1 MKVLKKSLCIFMS
14 VVVLFFSINNSYF
27 SPDKMDTVEAS
38 SLVVGGGVVIT
49 ADLIIKIISALAIA
63 GLTAGV
69 IIEWK
74 DMDFEAVLEDFHSWL
89 RENTAVLDSLNID
102 GTSALKE
109 WAESDTWVVIEGGGG
124 SSEPSPSPDGNED
137 PEPSTHGGEKLWPA
151 GTSWTIGN
159 LIAAGGIMAE
169 QVYNQVSTADKDTVA
184 VAQAYIKD
192 KVASFSGNDA
202 GTDPVTQALQS
213 RYIVN
218 DSEPHYCGQYEMVE
232 NQYSIS
238 AHGYFYFNNGY
249 YDEYKF
255 THYLTN
261 NLVAGCINTAGSD
274 VSFYYLNNNSIAV
287 LNLDYHWVRYNPD
300 GTVYYEA
307 NIEGSGISNSKGL
320 ASYSVNFPIFSSYDD
335 MKSYLLGESDDSNC
349 INRERKQNY
358 IDTSDD
364 YGWASSAAIDP
375 AAIPAAMPDLAES
388 LDGRDVSIAA
398 LVNAIESLK
407 NQLEEQ
413 NPNTDP
419 AVDPVPYPTIADYAD
434 TLQDVITDP
443 DIFPESDPAVDPAP
457 DPDPGTETAP
467 DSDTMKDYSGFLGK
481 IITLLQ
487 NILQAIKDFF
497 AWFIIDF
504 DAIKQHLLLVLSSV
518 PAFSGYEDFLA
529 LIDSAKEQITDSYDY
544 PVIEMDTPEILLPY
558 YKHATIV
565 LLDFEDYATYFIWV
579 RTAMSFAILF
589 GFCMWVIRDIKV
601 SFTLN

>member
-1 MKVLKKSLCIFMS
+1 MKVLKKTLCIFMS

-69 IIEWK
+69 IIEWT

-151 GTSWTIGN
+151 GTTWTIGN

-192 KVASFSGNDA
+192 KVTSFSSDD
-202 GTDPVTQALQS
+202 TDPVTQALQC
-213 RYIVN
+213 RYDISLEYANYRYYGQLLSDENGIYTVKFAYRYPNWGADEYRNYEYTYAFEPVGVLEGTSLTIFTYRN
-218 DSEPHYCGQYEMVE
+218 DSLRSE
-232 NQYSIS
+232 S
-238 AHGYFYFNNGY
+238 
-249 YDEYKF
+249 
-255 THYLTN
+255 T
-261 NLVAGCINTAGSD
+261 
-274 VSFYYLNNNSIAV
+274 
-287 LNLDYHWVRYNPD
+287 
-300 GTVYYEA
+300 
-307 NIEGSGISNSKGL
+307 
-320 ASYSVNFPIFSSYDD
+320 VNFY
-335 MKSYLLGESDDSNC
+335 ESCYINIPLFTSADLALNFVLTGDDSAC
-349 INRERKQNY
+349 INREDLQTYQDPDN
-358 IDTSDD
+358 D

-388 LDGRDVSIAA
+388 LAGRDVSIAA
-398 LVNAIESLK
+398 LVDAIETLK

-419 AVDPVPYPTIADYAD
+419 SVDPVPYPTIADYAD

-443 DIFPESDPAVDPAP
+443 DIFPESDPAVDPVP

-504 DAIKQHLLLVLSSV
+504 DAIKLHLLLALSSV

-529 LIDSAKEQITDSYDY
+529 LIDSAKGQITDSYDY

-579 RTAMSFAILF
+579 RTAMAFAILF
-589 GFCMWVIRDIKV
+589 GFCMWLIRDIKV